1 MRLVGEVRCLV
12 RDAGECRMD
21 DSAFSNDLFRALPQG
36 EALRRYVEHGY
47 PTNHFLRAVLEND
60 LMEALARADDA
71 NFEAL
76 EAYCA
81 WLKSHAPSA
90 CYGSPE
96 KVSAWIEARGLGV
109 DAPHDVAKG

>member
-1 MRLVGEVRCLV
+1 MPE
-12 RDAGECRMD
+12 A
-21 DSAFSNDLFRALPQG
+21 AFTGDLFAALPQG
-36 EALRRYVEHGY
+36 EALRRYIEDGY

-81 WLKSHAPSA
+81 WLKTFAPAAS
-90 CYGSPE
+90 YGSQDR
-96 KVSAWIEARGLGV
+96 VTAWIAHRGLRSEASLRTV
-109 DAPHDVAKG
+109 DGGPPAVG